1 MSLRLIG
8 GCAPKPL
15 PPIGFAASKLT
26 AQYIHKLTVMLVYVI
41 SDFTHHFRSVFVG
54 FHTSEWPSIVILC

>member
-15 PPIGFAASKLT
+15 PPIGFAAGKST
-26 AQYIHKLTVMLVYVI
+26 AQYIHKLTVMKVYVI
-41 SDFTHHFRSVFVG
+41 SAFTHHFRSVFIR
-54 FHTSEWPSIVILC
+54 FHTSEWPTLVILC